1 MASSKQNPNLDIL
14 LLATEQ
20 LGALLDEV
28 VFLGGCATGLLL
40 TDAAAPSVRVTKDV
54 DVIVEVTSR
63 SNYYQFEKKLR
74 QQGFQSDTSSDVLC
88 RWRGDGVILDVMP
101 TDEKILGFA
110 NDWYTP
116 AIRAA
121 KKITLLGGMEI
132 NMVTASYFLATKLEA
147 FHGRGKGDY
156 LLSHDIED
164 FVAVMDGRPEIEDE
178 IKSAEYELRAYLKE
192 EFTAL
197 LNTTAFVQ
205 ALSGHLPP
213 DFVSEQRVATV
224 KEKMKLISML

>member
-1 MASSKQNPNLDIL
+1 MASNKQNPNLDIL

-20 LGALLDEV
+20 LGTLLDEV

-40 TDAAAPSVRVTKDV
+40 TDSAAPPVRVTKDV

-74 QQGFQSDTSSDVLC
+74 QQGFKSDTSSDVLC

-110 NDWYTP
+110 NYWYTP

-132 NMVTASYFLATKLEA
+132 NMVTAPYFLATKLEA

-164 FVAVMDGRPEIEDE
+164 FVAVMDGRPEIEQE
-178 IKSAEYELRAYLKE
+178 IKEVEHELRIYLKA

-213 DFVSEQRVATV
+213 DFVSEQRVSAV